1 MAFEYSIIETT
12 TYTVIRESVDGEEG
26 FELKTFDTYDEADE
40 FATILNK
47 EMAASAVAAYPD
59 DAEDQDDH
67 TISAADPAYIP
78 SGAYQLSSPAAS
90 MIPEKWLRKNHP
102 PETDNQES

>member
-26 FELKTFDTYDEADE
+26 FELKTFDTYDEANE

-59 DAEDQDDH
+59 APTPPEPM
-67 TISAADPAYIP
+67 TRFYSLPP
-78 SGAYQLSSPAAS
+78 GAS
-90 MIPEKWLRKNHP
+90 MSEQGPAPVLNTTVP
-102 PETDNQES
+102 LTDSQES